1 MALINSPDFYEAV
14 RNLFATTFFDEQI
27 KTARYEEVPYNY
39 PGAVAIQRKGDWRI
53 VFNHF
58 VPDIDYNTL
67 IVYNN
72 ERGQYY
78 DHNQEYTE
86 LLRKAKHKFFYDQ
99 HVAVPINENTT
110 VNIKIGRKYKYIY
123 S

>member
-1 MALINSPDFYEAV
+1 MALVSSSDFYEAV

-27 KTARYEEVPYNY
+27 SSVRYEEVPYSY
-39 PGAVAIQRKGDWRI
+39 PGAIAIQRKDWRI

-58 VPDIDYNTL
+58 VPNIDYNTL

-78 DHNQEYTE
+78 DHNQDYVEPVSKT
-86 LLRKAKHKFFYDQ
+86 KHKFFYDQ
-99 HVAVPINENTT
+99 HVVVPISENSAVT
-110 VNIKIGRKYKYIY
+110 IKIGRKYKYIY

>member
-1 MALINSPDFYEAV
+1 MALVSSSDFYEAV

-27 KTARYEEVPYNY
+27 SSVRYEEVPYSY
-39 PGAVAIQRKGDWRI
+39 PGAIAIQRKDWRI

-78 DHNQEYTE
+78 DHNQDYAESLSKT
-86 LLRKAKHKFFYDQ
+86 RHKLFYDQ
-99 HVAVPINENTT
+99 HVAIDNGDGNTIT
-110 VNIKIGRKYKYIY
+110 IKIGRKYKYIY

>member
-1 MALINSPDFYEAV
+1 MALVNSSDFYEAV

-27 KTARYEEVPYNY
+27 SSVRYEEVPYSY
-39 PGAVAIQRKGDWRI
+39 PGAIAIQRKDWRI

-78 DHNQEYTE
+78 DHNQDYAEPLSKT
-86 LLRKAKHKFFYDQ
+86 RHKLFYDQ
-99 HVAVPINENTT
+99 HVAIDNGDGNKIT
-110 VNIKIGRKYKYIY
+110 IKIGRKYKYIY

>member
-1 MALINSPDFYEAV
+1 V
-14 RNLFATTFFDEQI
+14 
-27 KTARYEEVPYNY
+27 RYEEVPYSY
-39 PGAVAIQRKGDWRI
+39 PGTIAIERKDWRI

-72 ERGQYY
+72 ELGQYY
-78 DHNQEYTE
+78 DHNQNYIEPLNKT
-86 LLRKAKHKFFYDQ
+86 RHKLFYDQ
-99 HVAVPINENTT
+99 HVTINDENG
-110 VNIKIGRKYKYIY
+110 NSLIIKIGRKYKYIY

>member
-1 MALINSPDFYEAV
+1 MAFVSSSDFYEAV
-14 RNLFATTFFDEQI
+14 RNLFATTFFDKHI
-27 KTARYEEVPYNY
+27 SSVRYEEVPYSY
-39 PGAVAIQRKGDWRI
+39 PGTIAIERKDWRI

-72 ERGQYY
+72 ELGQYY
-78 DHNQEYTE
+78 DHNQNYIEPLNKT
-86 LLRKAKHKFFYDQ
+86 RHKLFYDQ
-99 HVAVPINENTT
+99 HVTINDENG
-110 VNIKIGRKYKYIY
+110 NSLIIKIGRKYKYIY

>member
-1 MALINSPDFYEAV
+1 MALVSSSDFYEAV

-27 KTARYEEVPYNY
+27 STVRYEEVPYSY
-39 PGAVAIQRKGDWRI
+39 PGTIAIERKDWRI

-72 ERGQYY
+72 ERNQYY
-78 DHNQEYTE
+78 DHNQDYPEPISKT
-86 LLRKAKHKFFYDQ
+86 RHKLFYDQ
-99 HVAVPINENTT
+99 HVAIDNGSGEPII
-110 VNIKIGRKYKYIY
+110 IKVGRKYKYIY